1 VGESIRGVGGYPSTG
16 PVYAADFT
24 AWSKSKQLVSAVLGL
39 PLLVFLMAGVGWI
52 AMALAQERGSSL
64 PLGVGVAA
72 GAVLG
77 IGLGLARLV
86 AVARKRTWIDDG
98 ALVFRMWRTR
108 RVELARARSVVVAR
122 IDHRRFR
129 RGIVGL
135 VVSIVDG
142 DGRVWWLQF
151 WVRPLMSITPEM
163 AWHLAETLRRAD
175 CPGADEAAGILAE
188 LTPAPAALPRI
199 PVAELPRWVTGLRWT
214 WVPVALMGVLVVP
227 AIFFLPTAVGESGP
241 ARAVPADVCSLIP
254 DELLARVVPAGE
266 IDDQSGGGRPSRAV
280 CSVHAGSARTD
291 STGTASLDITV
302 ERYQG
307 RRWTSREDEA
317 RDWFAWT
324 KRLLLDKDDATFTT
338 RVSDLADL
346 GDSAYLEVED
356 RSGSGDEGR
365 ENLTVHVLNGDT
377 ILTVSYSAS
386 PTDETLV
393 ASAAV
398 TVARALLEGLR

>member
-1 VGESIRGVGGYPSTG
+1 
-16 PVYAADFT
+16 
-24 AWSKSKQLVSAVLGL
+24 
-39 PLLVFLMAGVGWI
+39 MA
-52 AMALAQERGSSL
+52 R
-64 PLGVGVAA
+64 
-72 GAVLG
+72 
-77 IGLGLARLV
+77 
-86 AVARKRTWIDDG
+86 
-98 ALVFRMWRTR
+98 
-108 RVELARARSVVVAR
+108 
-122 IDHRRFR
+122 
-129 RGIVGL
+129 
-135 VVSIVDG
+135 
-142 DGRVWWLQF
+142 
-151 WVRPLMSITPEM
+151 
-163 AWHLAETLRRAD
+163 HLAETLRQAG
-175 CPGADEAAGILAE
+175 CSGADEAAGILAE

-214 WVPVALMGVLVVP
+214 WVPVALVGVLVIP

-266 IDDQSGGGRPSRAV
+266 KNDQSGGGQPSRAA
-280 CSVHAGSARTD
+280 CSVHTGSARAD
-291 STGTASLDITV
+291 SAGTASLDITV
-302 ERYQG
+302 ERYRG

-346 GDSAYLEVED
+346 GDSAYLEVDD
-356 RSGSGDEGR
+356 RSGSGDEGQ
-365 ENLTVHVLNGDT
+365 EDLTVHVLSGDT